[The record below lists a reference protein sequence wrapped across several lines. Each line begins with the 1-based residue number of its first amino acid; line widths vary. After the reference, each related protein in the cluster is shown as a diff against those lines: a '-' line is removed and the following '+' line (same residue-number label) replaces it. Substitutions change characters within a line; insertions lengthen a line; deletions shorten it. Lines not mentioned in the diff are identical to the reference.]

1 LDTKGPEIRTHD
13 MENGAVELRKGDIVR
28 ISMEEVLGTKER
40 FSVTYSGLIHD
51 VEVGSSILLDDG
63 LIGLEVVDKLL
74 DKKEIVAKVL
84 NNGVLK
90 NKKGVNVPG
99 VSIKLPGITEKDA
112 ADIIFGIKHGIDFIA
127 ASFVRRASDV
137 LDIRELLEKYGATDV
152 QIIPKIENREGVENI
167 DEILEVSDGLMIAR
181 GDLGVEIPA
190 EEVPIVQKR
199 LIKKCNQFGKPVITA
214 TQMLDSMQRN
224 PRPTR
229 AEASDVANAIF
240 DGTDAVMLSG
250 ETAAGQYPVEAV
262 KMMHKIALCA
272 EKELNH
278 KEILSV
284 RSKQTEHNM
293 TDAICQSVAH
303 TAINLDI
310 HAVITPTESGHTAR
324 MIAKYRPKSPIIAI
338 TSNERTRN
346 QLELVW
352 GVYPLLGEKVPS
364 TDEMLEL
371 SVQESLKS
379 GLIKHGD
386 IVVITAGVPVGEAG
400 TTNMMKIHVV
410 GDILLKGQGVGRKT
424 AFGKAVIARNSQE
437 ALEKVKER
445 SILVTYS
452 TDREMMPAIEKCIA
466 IVTEEGG
473 ITSHAAVVGLSL
485 GIPVIVGA
493 EKAVEMLK
501 DGQEITV
508 DAVSGIVYKGHAS
521 VL

>member
-1 LDTKGPEIRTHD
+1 
-13 MENGAVELRKGDIVR
+13 
-28 ISMEEVLGTKER
+28 
-40 FSVTYSGLIHD
+40 
-51 VEVGSSILLDDG
+51 
-63 LIGLEVVDKLL
+63 
-74 DKKEIVAKVL
+74 
-84 NNGVLK
+84 
-90 NKKGVNVPG
+90 
-99 VSIKLPGITEKDA
+99 
-112 ADIIFGIKHGIDFIA
+112 
-127 ASFVRRASDV
+127 
-137 LDIRELLEKYGATDV
+137 
-152 QIIPKIENREGVENI
+152 
-167 DEILEVSDGLMIAR
+167 
-181 GDLGVEIPA
+181 
-190 EEVPIVQKR
+190 
-199 LIKKCNQFGKPVITA
+199 
-214 TQMLDSMQRN
+214 
-224 PRPTR
+224 
-229 AEASDVANAIF
+229 VANAIF

-493 EKAVEMLK
+493 EKAVEVLK